1 MSDLVGWA
9 QTGVAAAAIVASG
22 LISTWTVQYGRSL
35 ERKENNRRRLDITTK
50 RWPPAGLQLDL
61 RYLPEF
67 THVGMFARIK
77 LISPPGAILKG
88 MIEVG
93 SVAATHGNH
102 TRLQVDGPFV
112 GGEGVVRLKGH
123 GTAAPY
129 TGSMLI
135 LPPLNVM
142 SAPLTKGQ
150 IAVSIETDAGETL
163 LKTDLDISP
172 TDEIQSFW
180 ETSPPEGSSPV

>member
-9 QTGVAAAAIVASG
+9 QTGVAAVAIVASG
-22 LISTWTVQYGRSL
+22 LISTWIVHYGRSL

-67 THVGMFARIK
+67 THVGMYARIE
-77 LISPPGAILKG
+77 LLSPPGAIMKD

-93 SVAATHGNH
+93 SVAATQGNH
-102 TRLQVDGPFV
+102 TQLQIGGPFV
-112 GGEGVVRLKGH
+112 GDEGIVRLKGH
-123 GTAAPY
+123 GVAEAY

-135 LPPLNVM
+135 LPPLNAM
-142 SAPLTKGQ
+142 STPLTEGR
-150 IAVSIETDAGETL
+150 ISVSIETDAGETL
-163 LKTDLDISP
+163 LKTHLDISP
-172 TDEIQSFW
+172 TDEICSFW
-180 ETSPPEGSSPV
+180 ETSPPEGSSSV